1 MSTTVFGRTSSPPEF
16 PAFATLAGSYVA
28 FLALVAL
35 GARSGVPNLTTR
47 AAVDLATSVLW
58 FAAALRWAGTG
69 DADTRRF
76 WRLTAGAAVGVGGY
90 CLAGGIGDLTATNWL
105 GPFAALSAMSSVPLL
120 LTGLLS
126 RSARQEGRTAGWSTV
141 LDVAIIVLSI
151 GGMVGPALIAPAF
164 GFGDLRLKVLSA
176 VWLVLLFGFGAYLL
190 AAFRVPVDRSPAGL
204 LLMSGM
210 LAMLTVGGFAGAVV
224 VGQTDA
230 LPPWWVDAMYGIGV
244 LIGIEAPRFDRRI
257 NAPARAVA
265 RWSMVRMTLPYVAFV
280 PLMVATFFA
289 ALIAPATDLTK
300 SLAVTLAVVSGLVA
314 AREMLQVLE
323 NRHLAAASLAMLETS
338 RLNEAKVDRLSRV
351 KSEVMANLSHE
362 FRNALVGI
370 QGFSELMKDQELD
383 AAEVKEFA
391 GDIYTDATRLTRMI
405 TEMLDVDRMEA
416 GRITLTLKPLDL
428 NTKVRDAVE
437 RAQLASAKCPI
448 RMQLDPA
455 LPPARADDDRIFQV
469 ISNLLSNAIKYSPE
483 GGEVL
488 VTTASSEGN
497 ILFSV
502 HDHGI
507 GIAPEDLPRLFQRFE
522 RISSAGKKIV
532 GTGLGLVIARQIVE
546 LHGGRIW
553 AESTPG
559 VGSEFCF
566 TIPIASPLAPAASPR
581 HGQPTAA

>member
-1 MSTTVFGRTSSPPEF
+1 
-16 PAFATLAGSYVA
+16 
-28 FLALVAL
+28 
-35 GARSGVPNLTTR
+35 
-47 AAVDLATSVLW
+47 
-58 FAAALRWAGTG
+58 
-69 DADTRRF
+69 
-76 WRLTAGAAVGVGGY
+76 
-90 CLAGGIGDLTATNWL
+90 
-105 GPFAALSAMSSVPLL
+105 
-120 LTGLLS
+120 
-126 RSARQEGRTAGWSTV
+126 
-141 LDVAIIVLSI
+141 
-151 GGMVGPALIAPAF
+151 
-164 GFGDLRLKVLSA
+164 
-176 VWLVLLFGFGAYLL
+176 
-190 AAFRVPVDRSPAGL
+190 
-204 LLMSGM
+204 
-210 LAMLTVGGFAGAVV
+210 GGFAGAVV
-224 VGQTDA
+224 VGQTDS

-244 LIGIEAPRFDRRI
+244 LIGLEAPRFDRRI
-257 NAPARAVA
+257 NAPARALA
-265 RWSMVRMTLPYVAFV
+265 RWSMVRMTLPYLAFV

-289 ALIAPATDLTK
+289 ALIAPATDMTK

-338 RLNEAKVDRLSRV
+338 RLNEAKVDRLSRA
-351 KSEVMANLSHE
+351 KSEVMSNLSHE

-383 AAEVKEFA
+383 PAEVKEFA

-405 TEMLDVDRMEA
+405 TEMLDVDRMDA
-416 GRITLTLKPLDL
+416 GRITLALKPLDL
-428 NTKVRDAVE
+428 NAKVRDAVE
-437 RAQLASAKCPI
+437 RAQLASAKCQI

-488 VTTASSEGN
+488 VTTSSSEGK

-522 RISSAGKKIV
+522 RINSAGKQIV

-566 TIPIASPLAPAASPR
+566 TIPIASPLAPVDSAR
-581 HGQPTAA
+581 LGQPTAA